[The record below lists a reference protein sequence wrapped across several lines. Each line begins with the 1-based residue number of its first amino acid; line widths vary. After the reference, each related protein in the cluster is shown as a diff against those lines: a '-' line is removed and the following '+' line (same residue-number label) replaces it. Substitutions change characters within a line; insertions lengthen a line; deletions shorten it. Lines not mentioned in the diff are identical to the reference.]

1 MSSPPSA
8 GPPMLASSNRLEF
21 HDTALRNRGGGTMR
35 GRIAL
40 RAGIQKLRAAPMT
53 TSSA

>member
-1 MSSPPSA
+1 
-8 GPPMLASSNRLEF
+8 MLASSKRLEF
-21 HDTALRNRGGGTMR
+21 HDTALRKIAGGTRR

-40 RAGIQKLRAAPMT
+40 RAGIQKLRAEPIT